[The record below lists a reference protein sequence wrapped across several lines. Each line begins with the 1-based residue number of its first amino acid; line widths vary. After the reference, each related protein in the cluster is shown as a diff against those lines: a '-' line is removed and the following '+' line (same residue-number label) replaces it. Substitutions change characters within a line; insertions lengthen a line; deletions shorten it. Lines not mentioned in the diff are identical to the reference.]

1 MFDFLSGSGDYLD
14 LRKVLDP
21 SAVPD
26 FSKMSR
32 QEAELWVRGGG
43 REGEGKGGERE
54 GREKRE
60 GREVNGGRRRQ
71 EGEEERG
78 REGGQRRRGDGR
90 AYLCICR
97 VVSKVGRGVESG
109 YRKDFAF
116 PFYSSLC
123 KATALPSS
131 SYFQAMKMSLPLTPV
146 GSLTQPCCGYTS
158 TTTLSSMTR
167 DVVREEGQP
176 YLGNRGSI
184 FGLAAYIVAGG
195 QWNGRPFAP
204 APPHPFSLFPP
215 HPSPIP
221 FPLPPPTPLYP
232 YKASQVMSF
241 SSYPA
246 FLSSLDDFY
255 IMDK

>member
-1 MFDFLSGSGDYLD
+1 MN
-14 LRKVLDP
+14 R
-21 SAVPD
+21 
-26 FSKMSR
+26 
-32 QEAELWVRGGG
+32 
-43 REGEGKGGERE
+43 
-54 GREKRE
+54 
-60 GREVNGGRRRQ
+60 GRRRQ
-71 EGEEERG
+71 EREEERG

-131 SYFQAMKMSLPLTPV
+131 SYCQAMKMSLPLTPV
-146 GSLTQPCCGYTS
+146 GSVTQQCCGYTS

-195 QWNGRPFAP
+195 QWNGSPLP
-204 APPHPFSLFPP
+204 QLLLTPSSPLPHPFPLFPP

-221 FPLPPPTPLYP
+221 FPLPLPTPLYP
-232 YKASQVMSF
+232 YKPSTPASQVMSF

>member
-1 MFDFLSGSGDYLD
+1 MN
-14 LRKVLDP
+14 R
-21 SAVPD
+21 
-26 FSKMSR
+26 
-32 QEAELWVRGGG
+32 
-43 REGEGKGGERE
+43 
-54 GREKRE
+54 
-60 GREVNGGRRRQ
+60 GRRRQ
-71 EGEEERG
+71 EREEERG

-131 SYFQAMKMSLPLTPV
+131 SYCQAMKMSLPLTPV
-146 GSLTQPCCGYTS
+146 GSVTQQCCGYTS

-195 QWNGRPFAP
+195 QWNGSPLP
-204 APPHPFSLFPP
+204 QLLLTPSSPLPSL
-215 HPSPIP
+215 PSPP
-221 FPLPPPTPLYP
+221 FPYSFPSSPSHPPLPLQTLH
-232 YKASQVMSF
+232 
-241 SSYPA
+241 
-246 FLSSLDDFY
+246 SSLPSNVLL
-255 IMDK
+255 KLSCLPLLPR

>member
-1 MFDFLSGSGDYLD
+1 M
-14 LRKVLDP
+14 
-21 SAVPD
+21 
-26 FSKMSR
+26 
-32 QEAELWVRGGG
+32 
-43 REGEGKGGERE
+43 
-54 GREKRE
+54 
-60 GREVNGGRRRQ
+60 
-71 EGEEERG
+71 
-78 REGGQRRRGDGR
+78 EGGQRRRGDGR
-90 AYLCICR
+90 AYICICR
-97 VVSKVGRGVESG
+97 VVSKMGRGVVSG
-109 YRKDFAF
+109 YRMDFVF
-116 PFYSSLC
+116 PYYSSLC

-131 SYFQAMKMSLPLTPV
+131 SYCQAMKMSLPLTPL
-146 GSLTQPCCGYTS
+146 GSLTQQCCGYTS

-167 DVVREEGQP
+167 DVVREEGQ

-221 FPLPPPTPLYP
+221 FPLPPPTLSTPTNP
-232 YKASQVMSF
+232 PTPASQVMSF